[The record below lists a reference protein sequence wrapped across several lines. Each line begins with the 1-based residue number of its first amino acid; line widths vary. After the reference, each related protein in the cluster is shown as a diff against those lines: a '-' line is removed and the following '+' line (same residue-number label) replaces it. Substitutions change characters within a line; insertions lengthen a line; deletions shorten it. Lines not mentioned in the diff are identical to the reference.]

1 MPESGEGTVAGNTP
15 TEAFCTGTL
24 WSWEASSLTVGGS
37 LSVATNLDPF
47 IFLSSARTQ
56 ELFQYLIIF
65 SILLAEE
72 IL

>member
-1 MPESGEGTVAGNTP
+1 
-15 TEAFCTGTL
+15 
-24 WSWEASSLTVGGS
+24 VGGS